1 MQSLEQRL
9 ALIAADY
16 AALYRELAR
25 LHLLTPHELN
35 IHSFQTVFDR
45 LHLEYLHYAGSTA
58 TQPFHR
64 DVIENVLQLAAAY
77 LSLPTEASPN
87 SRAFG
92 MYLLFFMYATQPTI
106 DTTPIKVRISLGTL
120 QNYVA
125 DATATSSSS
134 SSSSYNNN
142 NNNSNNSVCEHFG
155 SCVTAGERQLMLTLH
170 QTGAWHIVPFDDI
183 APYVRTLLEVHE
195 AEGVPLITK
204 SRSNPKEKNKQRKGQ
219 LVLLES
225 VGTSNDKTALSQQL
239 EAYEAMKRRLGLDKE
254 LA

>member
-25 LHLLTPHELN
+25 LHLLTPNELN
-35 IHSFQTVFDR
+35 INAFQTVFDR
-45 LHLEYLHYAGSTA
+45 MHLEYLHYAGSTV
-58 TQPFHR
+58 TQPFHH

-87 SRAFG
+87 SRVFG

-106 DTTPIKVRISLGTL
+106 DSNPVKVRISLGTL
-120 QNYVA
+120 QNYVN
-125 DATATSSSS
+125 DATDITSKTAG
-134 SSSSYNNN
+134 
-142 NNNSNNSVCEHFG
+142 EHFG
-155 SCVTAGERQLMLTLH
+155 SCVTVDERRLMLTLH

-183 APYVRTLLEVHE
+183 GPYLRTLLEVHE

-204 SRSNPKEKNKQRKGQ
+204 SRTQQKERNTRKQGQ
-219 LVLLES
+219 IMLFES
-225 VGTSNDKTALSQQL
+225 VSKSTDKTALSQQL
-239 EAYEAMKRRLGLDKE
+239 EAYEAMKQRLGLDKE
-254 LA
+254 LSWS